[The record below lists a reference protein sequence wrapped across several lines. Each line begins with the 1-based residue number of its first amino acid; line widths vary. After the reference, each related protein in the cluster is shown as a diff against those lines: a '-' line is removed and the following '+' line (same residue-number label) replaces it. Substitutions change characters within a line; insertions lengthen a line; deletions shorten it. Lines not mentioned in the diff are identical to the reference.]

1 MLAELVVEDKVN
13 GTAAAAAEVAAPA
26 RFLDMLNEAA
36 ALARKR
42 YPGAQFLEADI
53 DLETFGC
60 GWRFVFDV
68 PPAGL
73 RDSRCT
79 VILCRNGAGFQEPQH
94 IEAPWSSDQPIPL
107 PLDFDVEDAKDLAR
121 KAGYNGEIASASLR
135 WVLYPGIDEPHYI
148 LAIPEK
154 DVLVFVGVYTRK
166 VTVGPLTV

>member
-1 MLAELVVEDKVN
+1 MLAELAVEERIDA
-13 GTAAAAAEVAAPA
+13 TEVAAPA
-26 RFLDMLNEAA
+26 RFLDMLHEAA

-42 YPGAQFLEADI
+42 YPGAQLLEADI
-53 DLETFGC
+53 DLERFGC

-68 PPAGL
+68 PAAAL

-79 VILCRNGAGFQEPQH
+79 VILCHNGQSFEEPQH
-94 IEAPWSSDQPIPL
+94 LEAPWSTDQPIPL
-107 PLDFDVEDAKDLAR
+107 PLDLDVEEARALALQ
-121 KAGYNGEIASASLR
+121 AGYDGDVASLSLR

-148 LAIPEK
+148 LSIPER